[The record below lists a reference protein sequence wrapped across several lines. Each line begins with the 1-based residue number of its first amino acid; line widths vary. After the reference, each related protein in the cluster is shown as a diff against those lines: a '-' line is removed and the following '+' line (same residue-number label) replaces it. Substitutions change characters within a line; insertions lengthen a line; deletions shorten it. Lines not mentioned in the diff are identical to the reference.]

1 MQWVCAPDR
10 NIRRIVQSIKGADRF
25 IHGISRPVRT
35 YTTHRFPPGMHVQRT
50 FQLSIDVEYTQVCI
64 VPKVM

>member
-1 MQWVCAPDR
+1 MQWGCAPDR
-10 NIRRIVQSIKGADRF
+10 NIRRIVQLIDLYV
-25 IHGISRPVRT
+25 HGISWPVRT
-35 YTTHRFPPGMHVQRT
+35 YTTHKFPPGLHVQRT